1 VALSGRHRFVSADFG
16 TRVPASTGG
25 ASVLVAAGILIG
37 LVIGGVLGVVVV
49 RTVGASRFDKA
60 LRTRQQ
66 LLQDAE
72 REAEAMRREAHVEAR
87 EEAVKLRAGVDAEV
101 NERRAQLARSE
112 ERLQSRDEELER
124 KLLELARREQ
134 GLADREEASKTLHAE
149 LKETKQR
156 ELRELERLSGMTIA
170 EAKQHLLERSEDL
183 IRHELARQVRQME
196 EEARTE
202 AKRRAR
208 NLVADA
214 LQRVAASHA
223 AETTV
228 TLVELPSDDMKGRI
242 IGREGRNIRAL
253 EHLTGVDFIIDDT
266 PQAVVLSSFDGIRR
280 ETAKLTLVKLIED
293 GRIHPARIE
302 EMYYQSKAEIEDYI
316 RQAGEQAVFEA
327 NCGDFHEELVKILG
341 RLRYRTSY
349 GQNVLKHTLEV
360 VHLCGVMAAE
370 LGAGVKTAKRAGLLH
385 DIGKAMTHEVE
396 GSHALISAQL
406 ARRYGE
412 TQGVVHAIEAHH
424 YEVQP
429 QTVES
434 VLLIAA
440 DAISASRP
448 GARGESLENYIKRL
462 ESLEELAG
470 SRPGVEKVYALQ
482 AGREIRV
489 IVKPNEIDDDTAV
502 LLSHEI
508 AREIEDQLEYP
519 GQIKVTVIR
528 ESRATDVASNRI
540 DVRRESPAHIDAA

>member
-1 VALSGRHRFVSADFG
+1 VLIAIGVAIGVAVGIAVALLAVSVFG
-16 TRVPASTGG
+16 ATG
-25 ASVLVAAGILIG
+25 
-37 LVIGGVLGVVVV
+37 
-49 RTVGASRFDKA
+49 VGKA
-60 LRTRQQ
+60 RRLRREIVE
-66 LLQDAE
+66 DAE
-72 REAEAMRREAHVEAR
+72 REAEAVRREAQIESR
-87 EEAVKLRAGVDAEV
+87 EQAVQLRAELEAELTD
-101 NERRAQLARSE
+101 RRNQVLKIE
-112 ERLQSRDEELER
+112 ERVLAKEEEIES
-124 KLLELARREQ
+124 KLTELARRDQ
-134 GLADREEASKTLHAE
+134 GLADRETHLRQLQEE
-149 LKETKQR
+149 LKQAR
-156 ELRELERLSGMTIA
+156 NDQLAALERISGMTLG
-170 EAKQHLLERSEDL
+170 EAKQHLLERGEEL
-183 IRHELARQVRQME
+183 VRHDLARRVRQLE

-228 TLVELPSDDMKGRI
+228 SVVELPSDDMKGRI
-242 IGREGRNIRAL
+242 IGREGRNIRSL

-266 PQAVVLSSFDGIRR
+266 PHAVVLSSFDGLRR
-280 ETAKLTLVKLIED
+280 EVARLTLSKLIED

-302 EMYYQSKAEIEDYI
+302 EMYYQSKAEIEDLV

-360 VHLCGVMAAE
+360 VHLAGIMATE
-370 LGAGVKTAKRAGLLH
+370 LEASTKTAKRAALLH

-412 TQGVVHAIEAHH
+412 QQGVIHAIEAHH

-429 QTVES
+429 QTVEA

-448 GARGESLENYIKRL
+448 GARGESLEHYIKRL
-462 ESLEELAG
+462 ESLEELA
-470 SRPGVEKVYALQ
+470 SQKPGVEKVYALQ

-489 IVKPNEIDDDTAV
+489 IVKPGEVDDDAAV

-519 GQIKVTVIR
+519 GQVKVTVIR
-528 ESRATDVASNRI
+528 ESRAIDVARNHVEKPGSI
-540 DVRRESPAHIDAA
+540 HAA

>member
-1 VALSGRHRFVSADFG
+1 MLIAVGV
-16 TRVPASTGG
+16 
-25 ASVLVAAGILIG
+25 LIG
-37 LVIGGVLGVVVV
+37 LVAGGVVGAVVV
-49 RTVGASRFDKA
+49 RRVGASRFDKA

-66 LLQDAE
+66 LLEDAA
-72 REAEAMRREAHVEAR
+72 READAMRREGRVEAR
-87 EEAVKLRAGVDAEV
+87 EEAMKLRAGIEAEV
-101 NERRAQLARSE
+101 QERRSLIARADERVQARE
-112 ERLQSRDEELER
+112 EDIARKTVELD
-124 KLLELARREQ
+124 RREQ
-134 GLADREEASKTLHAE
+134 GLADREEASKLLHQE
-149 LKETKQR
+149 LKEAKQR
-156 ELRELERLSGMTIA
+156 ELGELERLGGMTVS
-170 EAKQHLLERSEDL
+170 EAKQHLLERSTDL
-183 IRHELARQVRQME
+183 VRHELARQVRQME

-228 TLVELPSDDMKGRI
+228 SLVELPSDDMKGRI

-302 EMYYQSKAEIEDYI
+302 EMYYQSKAEMEDHI
-316 RQAGEQAVFEA
+316 QQAGEQAVFEA
-327 NCGDFHEELVKILG
+327 NCGDFHEELVRVLG
-341 RLRYRTSY
+341 RLRFRTSY

-360 VHLCGVMAAE
+360 VHLGGVMAAE
-370 LGAGVKTAKRAGLLH
+370 LGASVKTTKRAALLH

-412 TQGVVHAIEAHH
+412 SQGVVHAIEAHH
-424 YEVQP
+424 YEIQP
-429 QTVES
+429 QTVEA
-434 VLLIAA
+434 VLLISA

-462 ESLEELAG
+462 ENLEELA
-470 SRPGVEKVYALQ
+470 SKRPGIEKVYALQ

-489 IVKPNEIDDDTAV
+489 IVKPEEIDDDTAV

-528 ESRATDVASNRI
+528 ESRATDVASNRV
-540 DVRRESPAHIDAA
+540 DVRRDAAAAPTVDAA